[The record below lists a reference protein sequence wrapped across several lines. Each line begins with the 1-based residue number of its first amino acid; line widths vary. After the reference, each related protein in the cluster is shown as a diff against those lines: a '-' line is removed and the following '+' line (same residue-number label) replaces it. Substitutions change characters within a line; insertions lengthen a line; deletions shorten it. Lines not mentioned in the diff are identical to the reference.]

1 MRINITALLPVIG
14 FCGRLPD
21 FDLGR
26 EAPSHEEFY
35 RQKKIPAEI
44 EAGGPDAYKLA
55 VLLLIGAAIFS
66 LL

>member
-1 MRINITALLPVIG
+1 MRANITSLLSVVG

-21 FDLGR
+21 FDLGS
-26 EAPSHEEFY
+26 EACSHEEFY
-35 RQKKIPAEI
+35 RQEKIPAEI

-66 LL
+66 LF